1 MDEIEERRLREE
13 EVLVVVVVVEAV
25 DLLVREG
32 LPRSSFGSSGP
43 ATKENSRGDKRTQT
57 K

>member
-1 MDEIEERRLREE
+1 MEERRLRED
-13 EVLVVVVVVEAV
+13 EVLVVVVAVDAV

-43 ATKENSRGDKRTQT
+43 ATSENSS
-57 K
+57 